1 MDLKRGE
8 LIGIVG
14 RNGSG
19 KSTFLDVLSGLLQT
33 HTGRVEI
40 EGDQLKKVID
50 LDSENGK
57 VC

>member
-50 LDSENGK
+50 LDSEE
-57 VC
+57 